1 MTLLQMKDL
10 SNGSDDSSMSSFYSS
25 FLKTDTSSGDDRND
39 GDRSMQKDSE
49 VFSVS
54 SGPSGIQSF
63 KSDRFY
69 DHSQEMQWDK
79 GTTTTTTTRK
89 PWRRPE
95 PPWLDNVSV
104 TPDLVYRYQ
113 VTAKAITDVLKADL
127 SALKLIHQV
136 CERLS
141 SF

>member
-1 MTLLQMKDL
+1 M

-39 GDRSMQKDSE
+39 GDRTKESE

-54 SGPSGIQSF
+54 SRPSGVQSV
-63 KSDRFY
+63 KN
-69 DHSQEMQWDK
+69 DHFLDNMQDMHWDK
-79 GTTTTTTTRK
+79 CRK

-113 VTAKAITDVLKADL
+113 VTAKAITDVLQDDL
-127 SALKLIHQV
+127 SALKLINQV
-136 CERLS
+136 GFYLNRLEVD
-141 SF
+141 